1 MERDPVPD
9 GPINGL
15 RSPFIGRRVV
25 IPAKE
30 FDGEVAQ
37 EAMNAVNPGLVS
49 TKLHVIVRRVLSEK
63 YRADSIR
70 SGNGLENLVRRARE
84 ILRFI
89 RPDEG
94 RADRLWVIEF
104 PALASPLQKVF
115 PRVRK

>member
-1 MERDPVPD
+1 
-9 GPINGL
+9 
-15 RSPFIGRRVV
+15 
-25 IPAKE
+25 
-30 FDGEVAQ
+30 
-37 EAMNAVNPGLVS
+37 MNAVNPGLVS
-49 TKLHVIVRRVLSEK
+49 TKLHVIVRQVLSEK

-104 PALASPLQKVF
+104 PGAG
-115 PRVRK
+115 